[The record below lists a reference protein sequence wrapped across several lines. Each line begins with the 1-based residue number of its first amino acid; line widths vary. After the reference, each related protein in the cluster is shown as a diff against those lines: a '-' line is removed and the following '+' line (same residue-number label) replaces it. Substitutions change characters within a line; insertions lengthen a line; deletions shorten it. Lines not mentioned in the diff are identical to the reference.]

1 MTTAAK
7 LARSTFRALRV
18 RNYRLFFAG
27 QIVSVSGTWMQ
38 SVAQAWLVLRLTGS
52 GAALGLIIALQTL
65 PILIGGAYGGVIA
78 DRVDKR
84 RMLYATQAAA
94 AALALTLG
102 LLTLTGLV
110 QLWMV
115 GGLALG
121 LGLVN
126 MVDIPTR
133 QSFVQEMVGR
143 EDLTNAISLNS
154 VIMNGARIVGPA
166 LAGVLIATV
175 GIAVCFLVNAAS
187 YLAVLAGLWAMRGPE
202 LNRVTPGHRSPG
214 QLLEGLRY
222 VWRRP
227 ELRTPLLMMAVVGC
241 FAFEFTV
248 SLPLLARFTFHTGAQ
263 GFGAMSSVFGVG
275 AVGGG
280 LLTAALGRPTG
291 RRLVLAGLAFGA
303 LILLTAMAPT
313 FPLTLALLAATGA
326 TGMAFAA
333 LANSTIQLSADPG
346 MRGRVM
352 ALYAVAFMGST
363 PIGGPIVGWVGQ
375 SISPRAA
382 LGLGGVATILAALA
396 AYRSLAGARP
406 QAVSPETHRLPQAGA
421 QAGAV

>member
-110 QLWMV
+110 QLWLV

>member
-1 MTTAAK
+1 VTTAAK

-110 QLWMV
+110 QLWLV